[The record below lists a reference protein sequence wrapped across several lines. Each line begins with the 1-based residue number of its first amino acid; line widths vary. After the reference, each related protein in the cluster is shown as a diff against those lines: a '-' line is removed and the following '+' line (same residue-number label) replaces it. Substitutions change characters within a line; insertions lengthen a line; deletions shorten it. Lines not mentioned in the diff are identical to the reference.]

1 MLCWLRPL
9 FSDSLQT
16 PFAGLESWQWISV
29 VCFILTGLAIQQA
42 VAFIARPVGKALRLD
57 RLDIGPKT
65 FTSGRHALGVLVAIY
80 VIEGMTPALEL
91 SARPE
96 HGQQVL
102 FWVLAGIAWTWL
114 LNFLWE
120 LACVSIARKPGRMS
134 ERSEKL
140 IMPFLRTVGRF
151 VVLVAVWLY
160 VLAALGVNVGAA
172 VAGLGIGG
180 IALAFAAKDTIE
192 NFFGAITVIFD
203 MPFGIGDW
211 VKVGSTEGSVEE
223 INLRST
229 RIRTPEDSLVVIPN
243 SNLIKASVENMG
255 VRRKRRFNPTLSFA
269 GDSDA
274 KALVDFCASASNK
287 LKETDGVIPEGLL
300 VNVVGI
306 SDGPVLVQV
315 LCFLSV
321 SEASAEA
328 ELRQS
333 LLLELLSLA
342 QSRGLRFNAV
352 APPIAATT

>member
-1 MLCWLRPL
+1 MVCWLKPL
-9 FSDSLQT
+9 FSPSLDA
-16 PFAGLESWQWISV
+16 PFLGLQAWQWVSV
-29 VCFILTGLAIQQA
+29 VAFLLVGLAIQQA
-42 VAFIARPVGKALRLD
+42 VAFIARPIGKALRLD
-57 RLDIGPKT
+57 RLQIDLRT
-65 FTSGRHALGVLVAIY
+65 MTSGRQAVGLLIALYIVESLV
-80 VIEGMTPALEL
+80 PALEL
-91 SARPE
+91 KNHAE
-96 HGQQVL
+96 QAQNTL

-151 VVLVAVWLY
+151 VVLAGVWLY

-211 VKVGSTEGSVEE
+211 VKVGAVEGSVEE

-229 RIRTPEDSLVVIPN
+229 RIRTQEDSLVVIPN

-255 VRRKRRFNPTLSFA
+255 VRRKRRFSHTLSI
-269 GDSDA
+269 GSESDA
-274 KALVDFCASASNK
+274 KQVAAFCSEAAEALHGH
-287 LKETDGVIPEGLL
+287 EGVFSEGLL
-300 VNVVGI
+300 VHVVGI
-306 SDGPVLVQV
+306 SDGNVNIQV
-315 LCFLSV
+315 ICFLAVADPKS
-321 SEASAEA
+321 EA
-328 ELRQS
+328 ELKQA
-333 LLLELLSLA
+333 LLLTLLSLA
-342 QSRGLRFNAV
+342 HSKGLRFSAV
-352 APPIAATT
+352 PPPPAATT